1 MKRFI
6 LSIVCGFLYLVTAY
20 ANNTLSIQDLSIEQ
34 GTTEAA
40 LPISLTNE
48 GSITGFQCDLYLPS
62 GVSVA
67 TDEYGDYVIALA
79 RTTAKRHTIST
90 SLQADG
96 ALRIL
101 CTSMTN
107 ATFSGNS
114 GTVLNVTLTVS
125 ENMAAGKHNMS
136 LKNIVLSDTDANRH
150 TSSDIS
156 SSLVV
161 NKVENTTI
169 TANNITMVYGDNV
182 PKLTYTSEGAEVA
195 GTPMLS
201 CSATSTSAV
210 GTYPITISKGSVT
223 NKNVT
228 YVNGTLTIVKA
239 PLTISA
245 GNYTK
250 KHGEE
255 NPKFSATYSG
265 FKNGETSA
273 VLTKQPVFTTDVI
286 ASTAPGLYAV
296 RVSGA
301 EAQNYEITYVNGTIT
316 VTENVTEESAN
327 ILSIQDLS
335 IEQGTTEAALPI
347 SLTNEGSITGF
358 QCDLYLPSGVSVAT
372 DEYGDY
378 VIALARTTAK
388 RHTIS
393 TSLQADGALRI
404 LCTSM
409 TNATFSGNSGTVLN
423 VTLTVSENMAA
434 GKHNMSLKNIVLS
447 DTDANRHTS
456 SDISSSLVVN
466 KVENTTITANNIT
479 MVYGDNV
486 PKLTYTS
493 EGAEVAGTPMLSCSA
508 TSTSAV
514 GTYPITISKGSVT
527 NKNVTYVNG
536 TLTIVKAPL
545 TISAGNYTKK
555 HGEENPKF
563 SATYSGF
570 KNGETSAVLTKQ
582 PVFTTDV
589 IASTAPG
596 LYAVRVS
603 GAEAQNYEITYV
615 NGTITVTN
623 ATYVKITINQYGS
636 DTYSSEYALDFS
648 EVEGLKAYAAAGYNK
663 KTKVVTLLRV
673 NTTQPGMGIF
683 LKGDSGKVYDVPI
696 IEESDD
702 NALNLLVATLTETP
716 LNSTSPDGL
725 YANYKYTI
733 KTDDTEPKF
742 YLFDDG
748 STLGAGKAYLQL
760 PMEWL
765 PTINGARSIDLRFD
779 EGEGSTGMEN
789 LEIRN
794 QESELIYDLMGRRIA
809 QPVKGA
815 IYIVNR
821 RKVVSK

>member
-1 MKRFI
+1 MKRFV
-6 LSIVCGFLYLVTAY
+6 LSIVYGFLYLVTAY
-20 ANNTLSIQDLSIEQ
+20 ANNTLSLQDLSIKQ

-48 GSITGFQCDLYLPS
+48 NSITGFQCDLYLPLGVSVATDEYGDYVIAVARTTAKRHTISTSLQADGALRILCTSMTNATFSGNSGMVLNVTLTVSENMAAGKHNMSMKNIVLSDPDANRHTSPDMTTTLVVEGNETEGPANILSIQDLSIEQGTTEAVLPISLTNESSITGFQCDLYLPS

-67 TDEYGDYVIALA
+67 TDEYGDYVIAVA

-125 ENMAAGKHNMS
+125 ENMAAGTHKMS
-136 LKNIVLSDTDANRH
+136 LKNIVLSDPDANRH
-150 TSSDIS
+150 TSSDMTTTLVVEGNGTEGASNILSIQDLSIEQGTTEAVLPISLTNESSITGFQCDLYLPSGVSVATDEYEDYVIAVARTTAKHHTISTSLRADGALRILCTSMTNATFSGNSGTVLNVTLTVSENMAAGKHNMSMKNIVLSDPDATRHTSSDAS

-161 NKVENTTI
+161 TEVEKTTI
-169 TANNITMVYGDNV
+169 TANHITMIYGDTV
-182 PKLTYTSEGAEVA
+182 PKLTYTSEGAELA

-286 ASTAPGLYAV
+286 TSTSPGLYPV

-301 EAQNYEITYVNGTIT
+301 EAQNYEISYVNGTIT
-316 VTENVTEESAN
+316 VTK
-327 ILSIQDLS
+327 
-335 IEQGTTEAALPI
+335 
-347 SLTNEGSITGF
+347 
-358 QCDLYLPSGVSVAT
+358 AT
-372 DEYGDY
+372 
-378 VIALARTTAK
+378 
-388 RHTIS
+388 H
-393 TSLQADGALRI
+393 
-404 LCTSM
+404 
-409 TNATFSGNSGTVLN
+409 
-423 VTLTVSENMAA
+423 
-434 GKHNMSLKNIVLS
+434 
-447 DTDANRHTS
+447 
-456 SDISSSLVVN
+456 
-466 KVENTTITANNIT
+466 
-479 MVYGDNV
+479 
-486 PKLTYTS
+486 
-493 EGAEVAGTPMLSCSA
+493 
-508 TSTSAV
+508 
-514 GTYPITISKGSVT
+514 
-527 NKNVTYVNG
+527 
-536 TLTIVKAPL
+536 
-545 TISAGNYTKK
+545 
-555 HGEENPKF
+555 
-563 SATYSGF
+563 
-570 KNGETSAVLTKQ
+570 
-582 PVFTTDV
+582 
-589 IASTAPG
+589 
-596 LYAVRVS
+596 
-603 GAEAQNYEITYV
+603 
-615 NGTITVTN
+615 
-623 ATYVKITINQYGS
+623 VKITINQYGS

-673 NTTQPGMGIF
+673 NTTQPSMGIF
-683 LKGDSGKVYDVPI
+683 LKGDSGKEYDVPV
-696 IEESDD
+696 IEESND

-748 STLGAGKAYLQL
+748 STLGADKAYLQL
-760 PMEWL
+760 PMAWL
-765 PTINGARSIDLRFD
+765 PTINEASSIDLRFD
-779 EGEGSTGMEN
+779 DGEGTTGMEN

-809 QPVKGA
+809 QPVKGS
-815 IYIVNR
+815 IYIVNG

>member
-1 MKRFI
+1 MKRFV
-6 LSIVCGFLYLVTAY
+6 LSIVYGFLYLVTAY
-20 ANNTLSIQDLSIEQ
+20 ANNTLSLQDLSIKQ

-48 GSITGFQCDLYLPS
+48 NSITGFQCDLYLPL

-67 TDEYGDYVIALA
+67 TDEYGDYVIAVA

-136 LKNIVLSDTDANRH
+136 MKNIVLSDPDANRH
-150 TSSDIS
+150 TSPDMTTTLVVEGNETEGPANILSIQDLSIEQGTTEAVLPISLTNESSITGFQCDLYLPSGVSVATDEYGDYVIAVARTTAKRHTISTSLQADGALRILCTSMTNATFSGNSGTVLNVTLTVSENMAAGKHNMSMKNIVLSDPDANRHTSPDMTTTLVVEGNETEGPANILSIQDLSIEQGTTEAVLPISLTNESSITGFQCDLYLPSGVSVATDEYGDYVIAVARTTAKRHTISTSLQADGALRILCTSMTNATFSGNSGTVLNVTLTVSENMAAGKHNMSMKNIVLSDPDATRHTSSDAS

-161 NKVENTTI
+161 TEVEKTTI
-169 TANNITMVYGDNV
+169 TANHITMIYGDTV
-182 PKLTYTSEGAEVA
+182 PKLTYTSEGAELA

-286 ASTAPGLYAV
+286 TSTSPGLYPV

-301 EAQNYEITYVNGTIT
+301 EAQNYEISYVNGTIT
-316 VTENVTEESAN
+316 VTK
-327 ILSIQDLS
+327 
-335 IEQGTTEAALPI
+335 
-347 SLTNEGSITGF
+347 
-358 QCDLYLPSGVSVAT
+358 AT
-372 DEYGDY
+372 
-378 VIALARTTAK
+378 
-388 RHTIS
+388 H
-393 TSLQADGALRI
+393 
-404 LCTSM
+404 
-409 TNATFSGNSGTVLN
+409 
-423 VTLTVSENMAA
+423 
-434 GKHNMSLKNIVLS
+434 
-447 DTDANRHTS
+447 
-456 SDISSSLVVN
+456 
-466 KVENTTITANNIT
+466 
-479 MVYGDNV
+479 
-486 PKLTYTS
+486 
-493 EGAEVAGTPMLSCSA
+493 
-508 TSTSAV
+508 
-514 GTYPITISKGSVT
+514 
-527 NKNVTYVNG
+527 
-536 TLTIVKAPL
+536 
-545 TISAGNYTKK
+545 
-555 HGEENPKF
+555 
-563 SATYSGF
+563 
-570 KNGETSAVLTKQ
+570 
-582 PVFTTDV
+582 
-589 IASTAPG
+589 
-596 LYAVRVS
+596 
-603 GAEAQNYEITYV
+603 
-615 NGTITVTN
+615 
-623 ATYVKITINQYGS
+623 VKITINQYGS

-673 NTTQPGMGIF
+673 NTTQPSMGIF
-683 LKGDSGKVYDVPI
+683 LKGDSGKEYDVPV
-696 IEESDD
+696 IEESND

-748 STLGAGKAYLQL
+748 STLGADKAYLQL
-760 PMEWL
+760 PMAWL
-765 PTINGARSIDLRFD
+765 PTINEASSIDLRFD
-779 EGEGSTGMEN
+779 DGEGTTGMEN

-809 QPVKGA
+809 QPVKGS
-815 IYIVNR
+815 IYIVNG

>member
-20 ANNTLSIQDLSIEQ
+20 ANNTLSLQDLPIKQ
-34 GTTEAA
+34 GTTEAV

-48 GSITGFQCDLYLPS
+48 NSITGFQCDLYLPS

-67 TDEYGDYVIALA
+67 TDEYGDYVIAVARTTAKRHTISTSLQADGALRILCTSMTNATFSGNSGTVLNVTLTVSENMAVGKHNMSMKNIVLSDPDANRHTSPDMTTTLVVEGNGTEGPANILSIQDLPIKQGTTEAVLPILLTNENSITGFQCDLYLPSGVSVATDEYGDYVIAVARTTAKRHTISTSLQADGALRILCTSMTNATFSGNSGTVLNVTLTVSENMAVGKHNMSMKNIVLSDPDANRHTSPDMTTTLVVEGNGTEGPANILSIQDLSIEQGTTEAVLPISLTNESSITGFQCDLYLPSGVSVATDEYGDYVIAVA

-136 LKNIVLSDTDANRH
+136 MKNIVLSDPDATRH
-150 TSSDIS
+150 TSSDAS

-161 NKVENTTI
+161 TEVEKTTI
-169 TANNITMVYGDNV
+169 TANHITMIYGDTV

-255 NPKFSATYSG
+255 NPKFSATFSG

-273 VLTKQPVFTTDVI
+273 VLTKQPVFITDVI
-286 ASTAPGLYAV
+286 ASTSPGLYAV

-301 EAQNYEITYVNGTIT
+301 EAQNYEISYVNGTIT
-316 VTENVTEESAN
+316 VTK
-327 ILSIQDLS
+327 
-335 IEQGTTEAALPI
+335 
-347 SLTNEGSITGF
+347 
-358 QCDLYLPSGVSVAT
+358 AT
-372 DEYGDY
+372 
-378 VIALARTTAK
+378 
-388 RHTIS
+388 H
-393 TSLQADGALRI
+393 
-404 LCTSM
+404 
-409 TNATFSGNSGTVLN
+409 
-423 VTLTVSENMAA
+423 
-434 GKHNMSLKNIVLS
+434 
-447 DTDANRHTS
+447 
-456 SDISSSLVVN
+456 
-466 KVENTTITANNIT
+466 
-479 MVYGDNV
+479 
-486 PKLTYTS
+486 
-493 EGAEVAGTPMLSCSA
+493 
-508 TSTSAV
+508 
-514 GTYPITISKGSVT
+514 
-527 NKNVTYVNG
+527 
-536 TLTIVKAPL
+536 
-545 TISAGNYTKK
+545 
-555 HGEENPKF
+555 
-563 SATYSGF
+563 
-570 KNGETSAVLTKQ
+570 
-582 PVFTTDV
+582 
-589 IASTAPG
+589 
-596 LYAVRVS
+596 
-603 GAEAQNYEITYV
+603 
-615 NGTITVTN
+615 
-623 ATYVKITINQYGS
+623 VKITINQYGS

-673 NTTQPGMGIF
+673 NTTQPSMGIF
-683 LKGDSGKVYDVPI
+683 LKGDSGKEYDVPV

-760 PMEWL
+760 PMAWL
-765 PTINGARSIDLRFD
+765 PTINEASSIDLRFD
-779 EGEGSTGMEN
+779 DGEGTTGMEN

-809 QPVKGA
+809 QPVKGS
-815 IYIVNR
+815 ICIVNG